1 MTDEPAPLKVVSI
14 DGQPLSGA
22 QVELLYKAIARASGD
37 LGVRVAQ
44 NRYDEDAV
52 RLLADASR
60 ITSLLYDAVP
70 KKVAPKAPPPSS
82 DD

>member
-1 MTDEPAPLKVVSI
+1 MADEPATLKVVST
-14 DGQPLSGA
+14 GNEMLSGA
-22 QVELLYKAIARASGD
+22 QVELLYKAICRASGD
-37 LGVRVAQ
+37 RGVRVAQ

-70 KKVAPKAPPPSS
+70 KKVAPKMQPPEGEN
-82 DD
+82 

>member
-1 MTDEPAPLKVVSI
+1 MADEPAPLKVVSI
-14 DGQPLSGA
+14 GGEMLSGA
-22 QVELLYKAIARASGD
+22 QAELLFKAVCRAAGD
-37 LGVRVAQ
+37 LGTRVAQ

-60 ITSLLYDAVP
+60 IASLLYDAVP
-70 KKVAPKAPPPSS
+70 KKVVPKAPPAH